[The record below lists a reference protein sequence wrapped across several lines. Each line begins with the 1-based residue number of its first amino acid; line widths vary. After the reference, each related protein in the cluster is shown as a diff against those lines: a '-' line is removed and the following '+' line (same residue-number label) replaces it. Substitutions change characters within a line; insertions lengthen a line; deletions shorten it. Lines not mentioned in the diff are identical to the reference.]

1 MTPFDKWLAA
11 LAAAGKGPVTLYCDR
26 GVDFEKQIAIQSDLT
41 GATLR
46 GEVRVNP
53 DATGSALATFDVS
66 AVSVVAGVSTFT
78 LGLTQTEVNALPAS
92 ATGEGVVHLPF
103 DLLITLSGG
112 AEQRLFGGTF
122 EVSGQVTV

>member
-1 MTPFDKWLAA
+1 M
-11 LAAAGKGPVTLYCDR
+11 TLYCDR